1 MDLKSKRK
9 IKVKSKKIVNS
20 FKYAIEGLVQS
31 FKTERNMKIHILIMV
46 LVIIVGIYFKINT
59 YEWIICV
66 ILFGAVIS
74 AELFN
79 TTIETVVDM
88 IMPYK
93 DKKAKLA
100 KDVSAAAVLV
110 LAIASIIVGLMIFM
124 PKIINII

>member
-1 MDLKSKRK
+1 MKKSKS
-9 IKVKSKKIVNS
+9 IIHS
-20 FKYAIEGLVQS
+20 FKYATEGFLS
-31 FKTERNMKIHILIMV
+31 AFKTERNMKIHILIMV